1 MARKDRAR
9 SKGLE
14 QQQWKSGEGVLKNLS
29 NSDAHFSNEPW
40 AAQGEILSAA
50 VEVLKFGQHLLGRCG
65 GSDKGAPYTVQ
76 LPYSTL

>member
-14 QQQWKSGEGVLKNLS
+14 QQQWKAGEGFCLS

-40 AAQGEILSAA
+40 AAQREIVLAA

-65 GSDKGAPYTVQ
+65 GSDKGAPYMVQ